1 VTVVRPRSGSFL
13 LALDTATRQAVVA
26 VGDGEGRVLA
36 TETWVAGHLHGE
48 RLLVS
53 VLATLQRA
61 GLGIG
66 DVGAIVAGTG
76 PGSFTGMRVGLATAK
91 GLAFG
96 LGVPVVGVPT
106 AVALAAA
113 SAHRS
118 GTVVLMQPAGPS
130 GRYVTVLRLDADGV
144 ASIANGP
151 SFVASD
157 RDDAIPTGARAVAVD
172 LPAAPRDA
180 SAAGGAALAGLAEAL
195 VRLGRER
202 LASTGPDDLA
212 DLAPAYVT
220 LPRGAATPVEG
231 IRWSPDPR

>member
-1 VTVVRPRSGSFL
+1 VTGGRPRSGSSL

-26 VGDGEGRVLA
+26 VDDGEGRLLA

-48 RLLVS
+48 RLLAS
-53 VLATLQRA
+53 VLAVLQRA

-66 DVGAIVAGTG
+66 EVGAIVAGTG

-96 LGVPVVGVPT
+96 LGVPVVGVST

-113 SAHRS
+113 SAPTS
-118 GTVVLMQPAGPS
+118 GTVVLVQPAGPS
-130 GRYVTVLRLDADGV
+130 GRYVTVLRLDAGGG
-144 ASIANGP
+144 AAIADGP
-151 SFVASD
+151 SFLASD
-157 RDDAIPTGARAVAVD
+157 RDVAIPTGAREVAVD
-172 LPAAPRDA
+172 LPAADADA
-180 SAAGGAALAGLAEAL
+180 SAAGDAALAGLAEAL

-220 LPRGAATPVEG
+220 LPRGAAAPVEG
-231 IRWSPDPR
+231 IRWSSDPR